1 MSKKQLILDILSK
14 TNKYRIED
22 LVKLWYSELK
32 ILHYAVI
39 KEGKQDVY
47 DLEEVENDK

>member
-1 MSKKQLILDILSK
+1 MSKKQMIIEILSA
-14 TNKYRIED
+14 THEYRIED
-22 LVKLWYSELK
+22 LVKLWYAELK
-32 ILHYAVI
+32 ILHHAVI